1 MEYDMTLAL
10 EFLKAHPS
18 DAALVLEEIPIHHT
32 ASFMENIPAD
42 IAANVIGSM
51 DPLTTIGCLEHMK
64 PDTISAITENLSLEI
79 ASMILRRMDSILKD
93 SVMTSLPS
101 EILEPLT
108 LMLRFPEGTAGA
120 LMDPRCFVLPQ
131 DIHVKEAMR
140 RVRDHLRQDSS
151 YIYVVNRDHV
161 LLGFVRIHE
170 MLHLDPDT
178 LISTIIHTDIWK
190 LSAHSDR
197 QAILMNPGW
206 REFHTLPVTDKEGIF
221 LGVIDYQTI
230 RRLEQDTIK
239 PLHRNPQKE
248 TTAAMG
254 ELFWIGLSGLLKGA
268 ASAICSTE
276 ERG

>member
-1 MEYDMTLAL
+1 
-10 EFLKAHPS
+10 
-18 DAALVLEEIPIHHT
+18 
-32 ASFMENIPAD
+32 
-42 IAANVIGSM
+42 
-51 DPLTTIGCLEHMK
+51 
-64 PDTISAITENLSLEI
+64 
-79 ASMILRRMDSILKD
+79 MILRRMDSALKD
-93 SVMTSLPS
+93 SVMANLPS
-101 EILEPLT
+101 EIFESLT

-151 YIYVVNRDHV
+151 YIYVVSRDHL

-170 MLHLDPDT
+170 MLNLDPKT
-178 LISTIIHTDIWK
+178 AISTIIHTDIWK

-221 LGVIDYQTI
+221 LGAIDYQTI
-230 RRLEQDTIK
+230 RRLEQETIK
-239 PLHRNPQKE
+239 PLHRNPLNE

-254 ELFWIGLSGLLKGA
+254 ELFWMGLSGLLKGA
-268 ASAICSTE
+268 ASAISSTE